1 MSMKKVTQWSSQVE
15 QLASIASSYP
25 QEAYSAFTHG
35 FISKWTYHLWT
46 FPNNADILQPLENA
60 IRQHL
65 IPAVTGK
72 ASISD
77 LERKLFSLP
86 VHLGGLN
93 IPNPVTKS
101 GQEYL
106 ASLKITALLVDCVC
120 QQQWQLD
127 YRTVSDQIAFKS
139 QVQKEKRESQSA
151 EAEQLYSQL
160 PPTLRKSP

>member
-1 MSMKKVTQWSSQVE
+1 ME

-35 FISKWTYHLWT
+35 FISKWTYHLRT
-46 FPNNADILQPLENA
+46 VPNNADIFPPLENA

-65 IPAVTGK
+65 IPAVTVFQ
-72 ASISD
+72 ISSESCF
-77 LERKLFSLP
+77 LSQ

-106 ASLKITALLVDCVC
+106 ASLKITAVDCVCRQQWHVLVDCVC
-120 QQQWQLD
+120 RQQWQLD
-127 YRTVSDQIAFKS
+127 YRMVSDQIAFKS
-139 QVQKEKRESQSA
+139 QVQKEKREAQSA
-151 EAEQLYSQL
+151 
-160 PPTLRKSP
+160 